1 MRLGRNSIIIKS
13 TLKNRKGK
21 ILLTKVIKGNLENL
35 SLSYV
40 SEMKEY
46 VGALVRFNTKVT
58 SLKNDRNT
66 IEFSFSGLYR
76 DRDIE
81 DVRLD
86 IVKSIIYHAEKVGW
100 TI

>member
-1 MRLGRNSIIIKS
+1 ML
-13 TLKNRKGK
+13 
-21 ILLTKVIKGNLENL
+21 IKGNLENL

-58 SLKNDRNT
+58 SLKNDRDI

-86 IVKSIIYHAEKVGW
+86 IENSIRYHAEQVGW
-100 TI
+100 TK